1 MIRHLAEQGASI
13 NEQDGSG
20 FTALM
25 LAVSANS
32 AAATEELLENDA
44 NVNIKTWSGMTV
56 RGAYLVGSSFLSFGR
71 SLL

>member
-1 MIRHLAEQGASI
+1 MIRYLAEQGASI

-32 AAATEELLENDA
+32 ATATEELLENDA
-44 NVNIKTWSGMTV
+44 DVNVKTWSGMTV
-56 RGAYLVGSSFLSFGR
+56 RAPCVVPSLSCCCPCLF
-71 SLL
+71 